1 MTDMKK
7 LDTTKKYVLA
17 VSGGMDSMC
26 MLHLFACHKPK
37 LNFSVITI
45 NHGIRSEAAN
55 DCKFVADYCCDIGVE
70 CVTVCV
76 DVPAYAEAQKLS
88 TETAARILR
97 YDVFEKLDTDYVCL
111 AHHMSD
117 NAETVL
123 MHILRGSGANGAEG
137 IREQNGR
144 YIRPLLD
151 MTRDEI
157 FAYVCENNI
166 PYVTDCTNVDNTYK
180 RNYMRNEVMPRI
192 KIAYPDAERAITR
205 FAANIAEDNAYLCSL
220 ADIST
225 VKTDKTRKIATIP
238 VELLVQPLPIAK
250 RVIYKTFNEM
260 GIYRDIE
267 SVHVSAIVDIAKS
280 HGGATVNLPFGFVA
294 YNDYTQVTLACVRDG
309 MCKSEVSNC
318 CQNDT
323 NANLVG
329 QTVALNHKNSV
340 FCVPFSVGI
349 TQTPFCKVVVTHT
362 PTKGALRCDLTKIP
376 ADAVI
381 RTMQTGDVFTKF
393 GGGTKPLNRY
403 LTDKKIPQR
412 KRANLP
418 LIVCGSKVLVVCGV
432 EISDEVRTTDG
443 SETIYIFT
451 ED

>member
-1 MTDMKK
+1 MKK

-26 MLHLFACHKPK
+26 MLHLFAYHKPK
-37 LNFSVITI
+37 LNFSVITV
-45 NHGIRSEAAN
+45 NHGIRSEAAS
-55 DCKFVADYCCDIGVE
+55 DCKFVADYCRDIGVE

-123 MHILRGSGANGAEG
+123 MHMLRGSGANGAEG

-166 PYVTDCTNVDNTYK
+166 PYVTDCTNADNTYK
-180 RNYMRNEVMPRI
+180 RNYLRNEVMPRI
-192 KIAYPDAERAITR
+192 KIAYPDAECSIVR

-225 VKTDKTRKIATIP
+225 VDFGANYTNARIP
-238 VELLVQPLPIAK
+238 ITLLTQPLPIAK
-250 RVIYKTFNEM
+250 RVLYKVFAEM
-260 GIYRDIE
+260 GVYRDIE
-267 SVHVSAIVDIAKS
+267 SVHVAAIVDLAKS
-280 HGGATVNLPFGFVA
+280 HGGAKLDLPFGFVA
-294 YNDYTQVTLACVRDG
+294 YNDYTHITLTCMSNDDVANEIDTKG
-309 MCKSEVSNC
+309 ADNAPLTTKSGTLNDINC
-318 CQNDT
+318 D
-323 NANLVG
+323 
-329 QTVALNHKNSV
+329 
-340 FCVPFSVGI
+340 FCVPFSVGV
-349 TQTPFCKVVVTHT
+349 TQTPFGKVVVTHT
-362 PTKGALRCDLTKIP
+362 PTKGALRCDLAKIP
-376 ADAVI
+376 SDAVV
-381 RTMQTGDVFTKF
+381 RTMRSGDVFTKF

-403 LTDKKIPQR
+403 LIDKKIPQR
-412 KRANLP
+412 NRAKLP
-418 LIVCGSKVLVVCGV
+418 LIATGNKVLVVCGV
-432 EISDEVRTTDG
+432 EISDEVKITDG
-443 SETIYIFT
+443 KDTIYIFT